1 MNGGGGFFREGG
13 LNICKAG
20 GGVLLSEMIDNS
32 GSNDRTL
39 KKAWCGFKQR
49 GLFTFGTDVRPG

>member
-1 MNGGGGFFREGG
+1 MVVVGFSGGWVKY
-13 LNICKAG
+13 LQSW

-39 KKAWCGFKQR
+39 KKAWCGFKQ
-49 GLFTFGTDVRPG
+49 